1 MLHALLVA
9 VVAAAPECS
18 LEEHGVDFDEG
29 DIQPLGSG
37 FRNATSAGDCCSQCA
52 AVAGCLYYSYS
63 GSNSQEG
70 GVAPAQGRRHS
81 PRHTAPSPV
90 FPPHNCWLKSSFGA
104 RVKKGGR
111 TSGAVG
117 PLPPTPAPA
126 PPWPDACNGAAGCP
140 LGAGRCAWC
149 DVSAPVAARVA
160 ALVAALTLA
169 EKVVQISTFTPGTVP
184 GAPRVGLP
192 PFSYHSEGLHGVRC
206 AGPKTLGL
214 VATLFPQTTAMA
226 AAANVSLVRD
236 MAAAMRTEARAL
248 WNVYVRRSSGP
259 DASVRAPF
267 ANGAGLF
274 YWSPTMNLGRDPRWG
289 RFQES
294 ISEDPWL
301 NGNYAAAFVEA
312 FQARNATVAAAG
324 RSGELAIAATCKH
337 FVGYSVE
344 TNRFGSNA
352 IVPLQDLHQTY
363 LPPFKRCVESGRPAQ
378 VMCSYNAINGTP
390 ACLHPLLADPL
401 RSAWGFDGLIV
412 SDQDTI
418 KDAFEQ
424 MTSSRAFSTFNQ
436 SQATISARA
445 LAAGCDQNDG
455 GTYAASVGDA
465 LAQGLVAEADVDVAL
480 GRILTQRFRLGIF
493 DPPSSSPYASIGVD
507 ALNSPAHAALAL
519 RAAKESI
526 ALLANFGGN
535 SGGGGTTTPTPTPTL
550 PLVAPMPASIAVVGP
565 MANLTMNMMGSKTDY
580 SAENIVSYLA
590 GISARAARAGVATVR
605 YAQGVD
611 VAGKQAAG
619 GGTKAAAAA
628 AAQSAVTVVCVGID
642 GSIEHEG
649 ADRATI
655 GLPGGQLAFLQAV
668 VGAAAGAVVVVLSNG
683 GPLAVDWLR
692 NASRG
697 GGPVGAVVEA
707 FEGGQGAG
715 TALAAV
721 LFGDTNPS
729 GVLPFTV
736 YPEGYVEEVQL
747 TDMSM
752 AAAGV
757 GRTYRFYTGEP
768 LWHFGAGLSY
778 SNFTTAWQQPSPP
791 PRQQPQQ
798 QQQQQQQP
806 PHRKQ
811 QEQQQYSG
819 SRTMSPAAAAN
830 ATFTVEVTNHGPR
843 DGAKAVLAF
852 AHTNGTGGSPLKSL
866 FGMQKVFLAIGESR
880 TLAFSTGAEDVAWL
894 CPFCSVDAAGR
905 RAIRPGSFVVTVGG
919 DAGAPRAGGG
929 AVASIAVELT
939 GEALDLPLF

>member
-1 MLHALLVA
+1 
-9 VVAAAPECS
+9 
-18 LEEHGVDFDEG
+18 
-29 DIQPLGSG
+29 
-37 FRNATSAGDCCSQCA
+37 
-52 AVAGCLYYSYS
+52 
-63 GSNSQEG
+63 
-70 GVAPAQGRRHS
+70 
-81 PRHTAPSPV
+81 
-90 FPPHNCWLKSSFGA
+90 
-104 RVKKGGR
+104 
-111 TSGAVG
+111 
-117 PLPPTPAPA
+117 
-126 PPWPDACNGAAGCP
+126 
-140 LGAGRCAWC
+140 
-149 DVSAPVAARVA
+149 
-160 ALVAALTLA
+160 
-169 EKVVQISTFTPGTVP
+169 
-184 GAPRVGLP
+184 
-192 PFSYHSEGLHGVRC
+192 
-206 AGPKTLGL
+206 
-214 VATLFPQTTAMA
+214 MA

-236 MAAAMRTEARAL
+236 MAAVMRTEARAL
-248 WNVYVRRSSGP
+248 WNEYERRSSGAG
-259 DASVRAPF
+259 ASVRAPF

-301 NGNYAAAFVEA
+301 NGNYAAAFVGA
-312 FQARNATVAAAG
+312 FQARNATVAATG

-344 TNRFGSNA
+344 TDRFGSNA

-363 LPPFKRCVESGRPAQ
+363 LPPFKRCVERGRPAQ
-378 VMCSYNAINGTP
+378 IMCSYNAINGTP
-390 ACLHPLLADPL
+390 ACLHPLLADPV

-418 KDAFEQ
+418 LDAFEH
-424 MTSSRAFSTFNQ
+424 MTSSPAFSTYNQ
-436 SQATISARA
+436 SQAAISARA

-455 GTYAASVGDA
+455 RTYAASVGDA

-535 SGGGGTTTPTPTPTL
+535 SGGNFGGGGATTPTPTL

-605 YAQGVD
+605 YARGVD
-611 VAGKQAAG
+611 VAGKEAGG

-655 GLPGGQLAFLQAV
+655 GLPDGQLAFLQAV
-668 VGAAAGAVVVVLSNG
+668 VGAATGEVVVVLSNG

-692 NASRG
+692 NASHG

-736 YPEGYVEEVQL
+736 YPEGYVEQVQL

-752 AAAGV
+752 AAGGV

-778 SNFTTAWQQPSPP
+778 SNFTTTWHPQQQP
-791 PRQQPQQ
+791 QKQQ
-798 QQQQQQQP
+798 QQQQQQQQQ
-806 PHRKQ
+806 HKQ

-819 SRTMSPAAAAN
+819 LRTMSPAAAAD

-866 FGMQKVFLAIGESR
+866 FGMQKVFLTVGESR
-880 TLAFSTGAEDVAWL
+880 TLAFSTGAEDVAWH

-919 DAGAPRAGGG
+919 DAGALRAGGG